1 MNMKTKKAILTTVL
15 LSLSLWCFSQIQLI
29 YETNNHLKFNDIQ
42 INGNIDTFTE
52 KLVKQGFE
60 IEEKFGWFNDL
71 EGIMFGKECTV
82 TVRGTEKTKTVYN
95 VSVSFDSEEREWL
108 PLKRKYFVLKKTL
121 ETKYGKGTSNE
132 SFISP
137 YTEGDGREKEALN
150 MSKINYYTLWKT
162 TGGEIRIDLLN
173 MYCVVINYY
182 DETNSKVYNN
192 EKTPSNNDD
201 DDWY

>member
-15 LSLSLWCFSQIQLI
+15 LSLNLWCFSQVQLV

-42 INGNIDTFTE
+42 INGNIENFTA

-60 IEEKFGWFNDL
+60 IEENFGWFIDL
-71 EGIMFGKECTV
+71 EGIMFGKACTV

-95 VSVSFDSEEREWL
+95 VSVTFDSEEREWL
-108 PLKRKYFVLKKTL
+108 PLKKLYFDLKKTL
-121 ETKYGKGTSNE
+121 QTKYGNGTPYE
-132 SFISP
+132 SFLAP
-137 YTEGDGREKEALN
+137 YSEGDGREKEALN
-150 MSKINYYTLWKT
+150 MSRINYFTLWKS